1 MSVWC
6 VHTMGSIIINPMTET
21 VQIYLFE
28 GIEDS
33 VQYTF
38 NDEIP
43 IGIYPGFKITISQLL
58 K

>member
-1 MSVWC
+1 
-6 VHTMGSIIINPMTET
+6 MGSIIKNPMTET